1 MNRVPTPAVRREGE
15 RRGKKVRN
23 KRKLL
28 AVCEFGGP
36 AVVLPPSRPDSQ
48 SATSTRI
55 NTSIHTS
62 LRIRDDTHELKVRS
76 DLWPSTPILICELRA
91 YEVVCIKEIS
101 VYDSLFTSASRVR
114 KLRSTPNWPAC
125 CCLSPGVL
133 ECAADFLASQ
143 ILFSQIIS
151 YMSVGFHR

>member
-1 MNRVPTPAVRREGE
+1 M
-15 RRGKKVRN
+15 RN

-101 VYDSLFTSASRVR
+101 VYDSLFYLRVESKKAQVDP
-114 KLRSTPNWPAC
+114 KLAC
-125 CCLSPGVL
+125 LLLPVSGRPGM
-133 ECAADFLASQ
+133 C
-143 ILFSQIIS
+143 
-151 YMSVGFHR
+151 R